1 MAERKD
7 SAKRNSV
14 INSGTKIFELLEQ
27 EGYPTGTIEGRVKR
41 FASSFGMYEGVARLD
56 VEIENFKKDA
66 IQALRG
72 AQVGPLEEASFDAIL
87 PKLTDRPAVIK
98 AKMATA
104 MRKIK
109 DLDDRMGAGGFVSDP
124 GNIDGYLDSF
134 IEFGVKQQN
143 INYAPNAATFEIKD
157 GVLIQK

>member
-1 MAERKD
+1 MSNDFDTFAE
-7 SAKRNSV
+7 
-14 INSGTKIFELLEQ
+14 
-27 EGYPTGTIEGRVKR
+27 
-41 FASSFGMYEGVARLD
+41 
-56 VEIENFKKDA
+56 
-66 IQALRG
+66 
-72 AQVGPLEEASFDAIL
+72 
-87 PKLTDRPAVIK
+87 
-98 AKMATA
+98 A